1 MRGGGGG
8 CACWAGLRRE
18 ASSGWQLA
26 EFQLGCL
33 GLQPSGSQLT
43 GPATSPPPC
52 PQFVEDPYTKA
63 RFQPECEGQ
72 VSPVGDV
79 ARIGLEAS
87 GLVSFPGQQR

>member
-1 MRGGGGG
+1 MHPLPVH
-8 CACWAGLRRE
+8 AL
-18 ASSGWQLA
+18 LT
-26 EFQLGCL
+26 LCL
-33 GLQPSGSQLT
+33 LCSLPF
-43 GPATSPPPC
+43 
-52 PQFVEDPYTKA
+52 QFVEDPYTKA

>member
-1 MRGGGGG
+1 MAAAVRTG
-8 CACWAGLRRE
+8 
-18 ASSGWQLA
+18 
-26 EFQLGCL
+26 LGC
-33 GLQPSGSQLT
+33 GERRAAVGSWRSSSWGTWVSSPPAPAYLP
-43 GPATSPPPC
+43 PATSPSPC

>member
-1 MRGGGGG
+1 MGRIGKPSTK
-8 CACWAGLRRE
+8 AATTTQPLVLQAPE
-18 ASSGWQLA
+18 LHHTAPLSS
-26 EFQLGCL
+26 CL
-33 GLQPSGSQLT
+33 PLCSHL
-43 GPATSPPPC
+43 
-52 PQFVEDPYTKA
+52 QFVEDPYTKA